1 MTTGG
6 GFQKQF
12 ADENL
17 RLKIG
22 LPFYKQRSSPESP
35 FQKSDSLIGIEV
47 EQCTWSAVP
56 LYFLFRVTS
65 ELPPHL

>member
-1 MTTGG
+1 MTTCL

-22 LPFYKQRSSPESP
+22 LPFYKQHSSTESP
-35 FQKSDSLIGIEV
+35 FGKSDSLMALRLSNALGVLCPSIF
-47 EQCTWSAVP
+47 
-56 LYFLFRVTS
+56 Y
-65 ELPPHL
+65 

>member
-1 MTTGG
+1 MTIGG

-17 RLKIG
+17 RLKMG
-22 LPFYKQRSSPESP
+22 LPFYKQHSYPESP

-47 EQCTWSAVP
+47 EQCTGSALP
-56 LYFLFRVTS
+56 LYFLYLDTS